1 MSSANPLDVL
11 DAPVST
17 LRALVAAGGRS
28 ARTAAI
34 ALARRGDEQDLAWL
48 LAHDDADVRVGAL
61 WGAGPSAIGH
71 QRARGLLGDPDPLV
85 VEAACW
91 ILGEVGDR
99 DDVAVLVTS
108 ARVHED
114 LRVRE
119 AAIAALGSIGA
130 PEGLDVVIDAARN
143 DKPAVRRRAVVALCA
158 FDDPRAD
165 RALRAAATDRDRQ
178 VRSVAADLLRD
189 RGGLGVVDDEDTSGT
204 PSGADPSPDA
214 SDRA

>member
-1 MSSANPLDVL
+1 MEPLQVL
-11 DAPVST
+11 DASAST
-17 LRALVAAGGRS
+17 LRAVVTAGGRS

-34 ALARRGDEQDLAWL
+34 ALARRGDERDLVWL

-61 WGAGPSAIGH
+61 WGAGPSAVGGG
-71 QRARGLLGDPDPLV
+71 RARRLLDDVDPLV

-91 ILGEVGDR
+91 ILGEVGGT
-99 DDVAVLVTS
+99 DDVASLVRL
-108 ARVHED
+108 ARTHED

-119 AAIAALGSIGA
+119 AAIAAIGSIGA
-130 PEGLDVVIDAARN
+130 PEGLDVVIDAARS

-165 RALRAAATDRDRQ
+165 RALREAAADRDRQ

-189 RGGLGVVDDEDTSGT
+189 RGGLGVVDDD
-204 PSGADPSPDA
+204 GATGSAPDA
-214 SDRA
+214 HSTDR